1 MKESS
6 QPAPHTRGG
15 LRGMVSGFLQS
26 SMLRVLRI
34 GINVVVTGLLARH
47 LGSAGFGSLAASL
60 ALVSLLYSLAEL
72 GMGRLLVRELLRNGA
87 DRDEVLGSSFFT
99 RLAASIV
106 LMGLLA
112 VYVAVVRPAHGTL
125 LIVYGFV
132 LFTHP
137 VTDVL
142 AWFEAERRLITAAWC
157 QFAGFA
163 ISMAAVIGGIAWNA
177 PLWFFAV
184 TFVIECMTT
193 SVFLIVC
200 YHRLGGSWKGWR
212 WHGER
217 ASKFLLES
225 RYEIAAQFSLLM
237 LLKVDTIMVE
247 AMRGEAEA
255 GYYSAAVRVSEVAY
269 FLPLLLAGFI
279 LPPLMERKQRD
290 AAEYQRGVADYFG
303 VTVAIMLPVSLGI
316 GLAADWIVRLLFG
329 PEFMAARPMLIVHAW
344 ALVPFAIGIARTQ
357 YLTLEKRL
365 WANVPAVV
373 VALLINLGLNWLW
386 IPTHGGLG
394 AAWATLI
401 AYTVAWVLSTPCM
414 AATRDLNGLMLL
426 GIMNLPRLMNEART
440 RLLRHELPHEP
451 STRPQP

>member
-26 SMLRVLRI
+26 TMLRVLRI

-72 GMGRLLVRELLRNGA
+72 GMGRLLVRELLRDGA
-87 DRDEVLGSSFFT
+87 DKNEVLGSSFFT
-99 RLAASIV
+99 R
-106 LMGLLA
+106 
-112 VYVAVVRPAHGTL
+112 VAVSVILFCLLVLYVVAWRPAHGAL

-132 LFTHP
+132 LLTHP

-163 ISMAAVIGGIAWNA
+163 ISMAVIIGGIVWNA
-177 PLWFFAV
+177 PLWFFALA
-184 TFVIECMTT
+184 FVIECLITT
-193 SVFLIVC
+193 ILLIFN
-200 YHRLGGSWKGWR
+200 YHQLGGSCKGWR
-212 WHGER
+212 WHKQRAVSFLGE
-217 ASKFLLES
+217 SM
-225 RYEIAAQFSLLM
+225 YEIAAQLSLLM
-237 LLKVDTIMVE
+237 LLRVDTIMVG
-247 AMRGEAEA
+247 ALRGETEV
-255 GYYSAAVRVSEVAY
+255 GYYSAAVRISEVAY
-269 FLPLLLAGFI
+269 FLPMMLAGFI

-290 AAEYQRGVADYFG
+290 ASEYQRGVADYFG
-303 VTVAIMLPVSLGI
+303 VTIAIMLPVSLGI
-316 GLAADWIVRLLFG
+316 ALTADWLVALLFG
-329 PEFMAARPMLIVHAW
+329 PQFMAASPMLIVHAW
-344 ALVPFAIGIARTQ
+344 ALVPFALGIARTQ

-373 VALLINLGLNWLW
+373 AALLINLVLNWMW
-386 IPTHGGLG
+386 IPSHGGLG

-401 AYTVAWVLSTPCM
+401 AYSVAWVLSTPCM
-414 AATRDLNGLMLL
+414 SATRDLTGLMMR
-426 GIMNLPRLMNEART
+426 GIMNLPRLLNEART
-440 RLLRHELPHEP
+440 RLLRHDLPHEP
-451 STRPQP
+451 AARPQP